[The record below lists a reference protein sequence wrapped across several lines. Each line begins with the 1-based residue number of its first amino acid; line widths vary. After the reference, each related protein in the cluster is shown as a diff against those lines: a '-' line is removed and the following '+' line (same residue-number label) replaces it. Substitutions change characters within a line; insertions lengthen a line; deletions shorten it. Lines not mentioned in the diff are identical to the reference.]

1 MDEMHAELLALG
13 DDVDAGVFLF
23 LDPDQR
29 GVALAAVQLRPL
41 QPPGRPQFFRLGKPG
56 RFRQAAG
63 DGGFQHGRNSSVD
76 LAGHFGRREN

>member
-29 GVALAAVQLRPL
+29 RIAFAAVQLYPL
-41 QPPGRPQFFRLGKPG
+41 KPPGRP
-56 RFRQAAG
+56 
-63 DGGFQHGRNSSVD
+63 
-76 LAGHFGRREN
+76 